1 MEPVRVGGNA
11 DGTYGN
17 CVKWSNTRSYF
28 ASSASRPRPSSLRAV
43 ARDDIRRALDSG
55 DEVKSFTQ
63 ASEKLQV
70 ALRKV
75 VEPDRL

>member
-1 MEPVRVGGNA
+1 MEQHSIIFRLQREQAEVLF
-11 DGTYGN
+11 
-17 CVKWSNTRSYF
+17 KF
-28 ASSASRPRPSSLRAV
+28 LRAV
-43 ARDDIRRALDSG
+43 ARDGIRRALDSA